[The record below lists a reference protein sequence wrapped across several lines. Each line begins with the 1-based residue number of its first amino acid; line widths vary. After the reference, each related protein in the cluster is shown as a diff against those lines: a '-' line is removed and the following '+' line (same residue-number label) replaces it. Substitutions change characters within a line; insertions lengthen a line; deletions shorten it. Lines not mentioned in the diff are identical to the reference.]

1 MMKRLLGHKRGGY
14 TLLELTFS
22 IALYTAIV
30 LMCLIGFIGIFGIYN
45 KAQSLTRTQEEARK
59 AMDALTR
66 DLRQTIRVTKPATVV
81 SYGARPVLALHCLDT
96 GGQNVGYGL
105 GYIASQNHYVLVRST
120 NCTDFS
126 QAALVTSPDVWSE
139 KLAPN
144 LWPDTSTDDGV
155 APDTAPFKISQVATT
170 GGIGPVVWQVRIGVF
185 RGATAPSK
193 NPTAAVTDQFG
204 AGTMLQSVVI
214 SRND

>member
-1 MMKRLLGHKRGGY
+1 MKQVMAHKRGGY

-66 DLRQTIRVTKPATVV
+66 DLRQTIRVTKPATTV
-81 SYGARPVLALHCLDT
+81 SYGGQPVLAVHCLDT
-96 GGQNVGYGL
+96 GGQNVAYGL
-105 GYIASQNHYVLVRST
+105 GFVTSRNHYVLVRST
-120 NCTDFS
+120 SCTDFS
-126 QAALVTSPDVWSE
+126 QASLVTSSDVWTE
-139 KLAPN
+139 KFAPD
-144 LWPDTSTDDGV
+144 LWPDTIADDGNP
-155 APDTAPFKISQVATT
+155 PDTAPLKISQVATT
-170 GGIGPVVWQVRIGVF
+170 GGFGPVVWQVRIGVF

-214 SRND
+214 SRNN